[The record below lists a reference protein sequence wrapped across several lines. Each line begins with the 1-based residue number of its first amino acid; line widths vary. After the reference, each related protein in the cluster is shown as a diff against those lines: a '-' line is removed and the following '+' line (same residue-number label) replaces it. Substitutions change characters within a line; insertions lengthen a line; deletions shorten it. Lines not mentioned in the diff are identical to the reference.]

1 MVYSRLTAPSCRR
14 ALCAATL
21 VAISLLSI
29 APPAWSQPR
38 TASLAVTVVD
48 QTGAVIGGATVT
60 ITGTDDVTKTAGTAA
75 VMTSNEGIANLP
87 NLVPG
92 RYTIEAQF
100 TGFEPRVL
108 ANVALR
114 PGNNKQVALLTVAGL
129 KDSVTVARDRQE
141 AAVDPRGPSFGT
153 QLTRDQIEALS
164 DDPAILRQQL
174 EEMAGP
180 GAVFKVDSFEG
191 GALPA
196 KAQIR
201 SIRISRDQFAA
212 ENHAAGGTSIEIITQ
227 PGLGPIRYNA
237 GARFRGGAMSGRS
250 PFTST
255 KGPEQQ
261 RNFYFGLNGTLIP
274 EKSSFSIFAF
284 GTDSYETPNINIVD
298 GSGTRSEPLPLRT
311 PRDNINVN
319 AQLDYALT
327 LDHTLR
333 FGYSSN
339 LSDAENLGVGD
350 YDEEQRAYSTEN
362 YVHNIRAQHF
372 GPLGRRAFTRSR
384 LQVRWS
390 DSDSRSAFEL
400 PTVRVNDAFTR
411 GGAQVGGGQRS
422 FGFNFGSDLDYVRSI
437 HSLRTGILVDGG
449 TVRADDTSNYLG
461 TYTFESLAA
470 YEAGRPRSY
479 TRRIGDP
486 LIRYET
492 VQAAVYLQD
501 DIKIRRNL
509 TVSAG
514 GRYEAQSHVEDFGSL
529 MPRVGFTW
537 APFRTGTTVVR
548 SSWGV
553 FHDWLQGS
561 TYEQTLR
568 VDGFRQR
575 ELDIRD
581 PSYPQIPPV
590 DEIGVTLPVSRYV
603 LSDGLELPRTTRI
616 SAGVDQRI
624 PKAKLQMSAVYAYLR
639 GADQYRGNNLNAP
652 VLGVRPDPAF
662 GNVIE
667 VVADGRS
674 RQHQLQ
680 TALTMNPGA
689 LLPVPSSAPR
699 INWKRTTL
707 FVNYTFGVHDN
718 HADGPFSVP
727 ANGGRL
733 ASEWGPSSTD
743 VRHRFNT
750 SLNNQ
755 IVRNLLVSLNLNVNT
770 GNAYSIRTGR
780 DDNADFVFNDRPGNL
795 GRNTERGAT
804 QWSLNPLI
812 GYVFSFGRNISNLP
826 PGIAVIGGGAGG
838 APTVQTVNQP
848 ANRYRLQLFLQAQ
861 NITNHANYTNY
872 SGTMTSPFFRQPTN
886 VLGTRKID
894 IGMSLTF

>member
-1 MVYSRLTAPSCRR
+1 M
-14 ALCAATL
+14 
-21 VAISLLSI
+21 
-29 APPAWSQPR
+29 
-38 TASLAVTVVD
+38 
-48 QTGAVIGGATVT
+48 
-60 ITGTDDVTKTAGTAA
+60 
-75 VMTSNEGIANLP
+75 
-87 NLVPG
+87 
-92 RYTIEAQF
+92 
-100 TGFEPRVL
+100 
-108 ANVALR
+108 R

-141 AAVDPRGPSFGT
+141 AAVDPRGTSFGT

-164 DDPAILRQQL
+164 DDPAVLRQQL

-191 GALPA
+191 GALPP

-237 GARFRGGAMSGRS
+237 GVRFRDGSMSGRS
-250 PFTST
+250 PFTPT

-261 RNFYFGLNGTLIP
+261 RNFFFGLNGTLIP

-284 GTDSYETPNINIVD
+284 GATSYETPNINIVD
-298 GSGTRSEPLPLRT
+298 GTGTRSEPLPLRT

-350 YDEEQRAYSTEN
+350 YDEEERAYSTEN
-362 YVHNIRAQHF
+362 RVHNIRAQHF

-390 DSDSRSAFEL
+390 DSESRSAFEL

-422 FGFNFGSDLDYVRSI
+422 FGFTFGSDLDYVRSI

-449 TVRADDTSNYLG
+449 SVRADDTSNYLG
-461 TYTFESLAA
+461 TYTFESLDA
-470 YEAGRPRSY
+470 YLAGRPRSY

-501 DIKIRRNL
+501 DIKIRRNF

-514 GRYEAQSHVEDFGSL
+514 GRYEAQSHVERLRQPDAARRLHLGAVPHPAPRWCVRAGGSSTTGCRGAPTSRRCAWTASASASSTSAIRRIRRF
-529 MPRVGFTW
+529 PRST
-537 APFRTGTTVVR
+537 R
-548 SSWGV
+548 SA
-553 FHDWLQGS
+553 
-561 TYEQTLR
+561 
-568 VDGFRQR
+568 
-575 ELDIRD
+575 
-581 PSYPQIPPV
+581 
-590 DEIGVTLPVSRYV
+590 SRCR
-603 LSDGLELPRTTRI
+603 SAAMCSATDSQLPRTTRL
-616 SAGVDQRI
+616 SAGIDQRI
-624 PKAKLQMSAVYAYLR
+624 PKARLQMSAVYAYLR

-652 VLGVRPDPAF
+652 VHGVRPDPAF

-667 VVADGRS
+667 VVSDGRS

-680 TALTMNPGA
+680 TALTVNPGA

-718 HADGPFSVP
+718 NADGPFSIP

-733 ASEWGPSSTD
+733 AGEWGPAASD

-755 IVRNLLVSLNLNVNT
+755 IVRNLLVCAESQREHRQCPT
-770 GNAYSIRTGR
+770 ASAPAGTTTATSCSTIARG
-780 DDNADFVFNDRPGNL
+780 AS

-804 QWSLNPLI
+804 QWSLNPFI

-861 NITNHANYTNY
+861 NITNHANYIGY

>member
-1 MVYSRLTAPSCRR
+1 MFPSRLAAASRRR
-14 ALCAATL
+14 ALRAAAL
-21 VAISLLSI
+21 VAVFLLSI

-38 TASLAVTVVD
+38 TASVAVTVVD

-60 ITGTDDVTKTAGTAA
+60 ITGTDDVTKAAGTAT
-75 VMTSNEGIANLP
+75 VTTSNEGIANLA

-108 ANVALR
+108 ADVALR

-201 SIRISRDQFAA
+201 SIRITRDQFAA

-237 GARFRGGAMSGRS
+237 GARFRGGSMSGRS

-274 EKSSFSIFAF
+274 EKSSFSIFVF

-298 GSGTRSEPLPLRT
+298 ANGTRSEPLPLRT

-390 DSDSRSAFEL
+390 DSESRSAFEL

-422 FGFNFGSDLDYVRSI
+422 FGFTFGSDLDYVRSI

-449 TVRADDTSNYLG
+449 SVRADDTSNYLG

-514 GRYEAQSHVEDFGSL
+514 GRYEAQSHVDDFGSL

-537 APFRTGTTVVR
+537 APFRTGTTVLR
-548 SSWGV
+548 SSWGI
-553 FHDWLQGS
+553 FYDWLQGS

-616 SAGVDQRI
+616 SARRRSAHPEGQTSDERGVCLPARRGSVPRQQPERAGAWRPSRSGLRQRD
-624 PKAKLQMSAVYAYLR
+624 R
-639 GADQYRGNNLNAP
+639 GRGRWPLPPAPAAD
-652 VLGVRPDPAF
+652 RPHHEPGGAAAGAF
-662 GNVIE
+662 QR
-667 VVADGRS
+667 AA
-674 RQHQLQ
+674 HQLEADDAVRELHVRGPRQ
-680 TALTMNPGA
+680 PRRRAVQRPGQWWPARQRVGTVVHRCASPVQHLAEQSDRQEPAGCAEPQREHRQCLQHPHRPRRQRLTSCSTIARGTWDATPNVAPRSGASTRSSATCSCSAGTSRTCRPGS
-689 LLPVPSSAPR
+689 PSSAAGPAALPR
-699 INWKRTTL
+699 C
-707 FVNYTFGVHDN
+707 
-718 HADGPFSVP
+718 
-727 ANGGRL
+727 
-733 ASEWGPSSTD
+733 
-743 VRHRFNT
+743 
-750 SLNNQ
+750 
-755 IVRNLLVSLNLNVNT
+755 
-770 GNAYSIRTGR
+770 
-780 DDNADFVFNDRPGNL
+780 RP
-795 GRNTERGAT
+795 
-804 QWSLNPLI
+804 
-812 GYVFSFGRNISNLP
+812 
-826 PGIAVIGGGAGG
+826 
-838 APTVQTVNQP
+838 
-848 ANRYRLQLFLQAQ
+848 
-861 NITNHANYTNY
+861 
-872 SGTMTSPFFRQPTN
+872 
-886 VLGTRKID
+886 
-894 IGMSLTF
+894 